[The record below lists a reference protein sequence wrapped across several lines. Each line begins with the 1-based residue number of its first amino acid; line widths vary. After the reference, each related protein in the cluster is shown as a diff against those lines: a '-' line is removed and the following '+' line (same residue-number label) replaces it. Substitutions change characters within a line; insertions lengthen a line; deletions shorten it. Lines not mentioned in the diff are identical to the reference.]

1 MKRRAFITLLAG
13 AAAAWPLA
21 ARAQQ
26 AGKIPRV
33 GFMVNS
39 TAALEANLV
48 IAPARLR
55 LRSCRFR

>member
-1 MKRRAFITLLAG
+1 VNRRKFITLIGG
-13 AAAAWPLA
+13 AAAAWPLE
-21 ARAQQ
+21 ARVQQ

-48 IAPARLR
+48 TAPARLR